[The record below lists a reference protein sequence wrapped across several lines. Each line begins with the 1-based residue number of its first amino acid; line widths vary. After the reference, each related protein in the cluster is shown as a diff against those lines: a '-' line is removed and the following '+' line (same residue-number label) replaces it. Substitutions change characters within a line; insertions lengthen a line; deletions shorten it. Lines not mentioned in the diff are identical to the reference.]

1 MRKLLIFGLFVNVAL
16 LGVIWS
22 ALEAVAQGGGAGN
35 RGDPCVSDLSQ
46 YSVNTSADIDK
57 AGLIVFTDDFNGGR
71 KPDWKVIR
79 GAWGDVGGMLRA
91 TAINNGA
98 TRSDRPTL
106 VTTLAGVPGP
116 AVTLGDNPTDI
127 TTIVVS
133 TLSLADC
140 TVDVDST
147 PFIPT
152 PEGEEIIPWP
162 QRGLLTLWTSTG
174 SFNQAVLRYTDERNY
189 ILAGYHP
196 GDGGA
201 LFIYEVV
208 NDVFH
213 RHALK
218 PTLHFYKA
226 GPLHLTATA
235 SGPTVTVTV
244 TDGLGNTDTISG
256 EVTTLLGPGSVGLFH
271 DDGPGGLPPTS
282 NYDNFVVRAPGRR
295 AATPLD
301 GFFARG
307 AFFINERDSLVSKSR
322 IDDPAAAHDYYDRAM
337 HGLAERGFNLA
348 IVYWTPFDHREMV
361 LEGARK
367 HGLKV
372 VLHLPEVASLIR
384 SGEQVNTFDF
394 AGHVT
399 RPLRGHPALAGYYI
413 FDEAPVEPGA
423 IVRAELVRLA
433 LEVAD
438 PDHPSL
444 GYPTNSAGTC
454 EDVLRAVELP
464 VLLLDAYPLVS
475 DWSGGFSDYIARLE
489 RGRRNAGDRPL
500 WIAPQA
506 FGKPNAWKTP
516 APEEIRAQVWLALAH
531 GAKGLVHFIYQ
542 STTGLEG
549 DGILGLV
556 DMDLKPIDGRLDE
569 LERLNAD
576 LDRLSPTLLS
586 LRPAEVAPPEV
597 PGSVVARAFS
607 GADEARY
614 VIVANTDVEN
624 PITFAWTGPGA
635 TDVLTGREIGPEI
648 ELAAGDGKVLELFG
662 STSRE

>member
-1 MRKLLIFGLFVNVAL
+1 MKKSLIFGIFVSVAL
-16 LGVIWS
+16 LCVIRS
-22 ALEAVAQGGGAGN
+22 EEAVAQGGGAGN
-35 RGDPCVSDLSQ
+35 SAVLCLTEPGRQGVDPDADRGRASS
-46 YSVNTSADIDK
+46 
-57 AGLIVFTDDFNGGR
+57 IVFADDFNGGR
-71 KPDWKVIR
+71 KPDWKVTC

-91 TAINNGA
+91 TTINNGA

-106 VTTLAGVPGP
+106 VTTLTGVPGP
-116 AVTLGDNPTDI
+116 AVTLGDNPKDHTRI
-127 TTIVVS
+127 IVS
-133 TLSLADC
+133 TLDLADC

-147 PFIPT
+147 PFIPS
-152 PEGEEIIPWP
+152 PEGVPIIPWP
-162 QRGLLTLWTSTG
+162 SRGTRELWTSTG
-174 SFNQAVLRYTDERNY
+174 SFNHVLLRYADEQNY

-201 LFIYEVV
+201 LFIFEVV
-208 NDVFH
+208 NNVFQG
-213 RHALK
+213 HALK
-218 PTLHFYKA
+218 PTAHFYKA

-244 TDGLGNTDTISG
+244 TDGLGNTDTVSG

-295 AATPLD
+295 AATALD

-307 AFFINERDSLVSKSR
+307 VFFINERDSLVSKSR
-322 IDDPAAAHDYYDRAM
+322 IDDPSTAQDYYDRAM
-337 HGLAERGFNLA
+337 QGLAESGFNLA
-348 IVYWTPFDHREMV
+348 IVYWTPFDHRQMV
-361 LEGARK
+361 LESARK
-367 HGLKV
+367 NGLKV

-394 AGHVT
+394 ARHVT
-399 RPLRGHPALAGYYI
+399 KPLRGHPALAGYYI
-413 FDEAPVEPGA
+413 FDEAPVKPGA
-423 IVRAELVRLA
+423 IVRAQLVRLA

-444 GYPTNSAGTC
+444 GGPSYSAGTS
-454 EDVLRAVELP
+454 EDGLRAVELP
-464 VLLLDAYPLVS
+464 LLLLGSYPLVS
-475 DWSGGFSDYIARLE
+475 DWSRDFSDTITRIE
-489 RGRRNAGDRPL
+489 RGRRNAGARPF

-506 FGKPNAWKTP
+506 FGQRNAWKTP
-516 APEEIRAQVWLALAH
+516 AAEEIRAQVWLGLAH

-549 DGILGLV
+549 DGIQGLV

-569 LERLNAD
+569 LKRLNAD

-586 LRPAEVAPPEV
+586 LCPAEFAPPEV

-607 GADEARY
+607 DADQERY
-614 VIVANTDVEN
+614 VMLANTDVKN
-624 PITFAWTGPGA
+624 PIRFGWTGPAA
-635 TDVLTGREIGPEI
+635 TDVLTGREVGPQI
-648 ELAAGDGKVLELFG
+648 ELAAGDGKVLQLFG
-662 STSRE
+662 PRSRQ